1 MSSSRIAQKTGP
13 SRKCRRSTLFSRPL
27 QPPGS
32 LPGALRA
39 LSLLCP
45 APADNLRRARQSS
58 ARLVS
63 SLVEHGEP
71 TTGRQ
76 ILLIPLAWRSTLRT
90 LSACLGCRP
99 EERPNGYNCLERP
112 PHLWL
117 DLHSHS
123 LVCSG
128 SRRTHQF

>member
-1 MSSSRIAQKTGP
+1 MSSSRIAQKTSP
-13 SRKCRRSTLFSRPL
+13 SRKCRRSILFSRPL
-27 QPPGS
+27 QPPDS

-39 LSLLCP
+39 LSLLCR
-45 APADNLRRARQSS
+45 ADNLWRARQSS
-58 ARLVS
+58 ARLVP
-63 SLVEHGEP
+63 SLVEHGGP
-71 TTGRQ
+71 ATSRQ

-90 LSACLGCRP
+90 PSASLGSRP

-123 LVCSG
+123 LVSSG